1 MITFYFLRSLYSS
14 RAIYFPTLYHIFAE
28 LEGAVLTSNTRTRVP
43 IGADEDVFPNYS
55 GVGYAIFPAYKVLYI
70 ILIVLAGPCSFSHDN
85 AWKKHNRRMY
95 SKIRTNWGLSDWRTL
110 DWMIHNN
117 YSMSPSWIW
126 SDRITNERVARV
138 GYNHFISNKGKWNNC
153 FSKFSNRVLS
163 PNFIST
169 ILQSVRKENL
179 THYFPYDVKLGI
191 FAHSRSFLAN
201 QKARSAI
208 FGAEN

>member
-1 MITFYFLRSLYSS
+1 MRFHIIFLKHGKSDQPSNLELGSGSTKSSIGRFILGIAAAARSTICKSVAVLVHFLQISLTASLFLLTGSDRQQLARPLIPFYFLRSLYSS

-95 SKIRTNWGLSDWRTL
+95 SKIRTN
-110 DWMIHNN
+110 
-117 YSMSPSWIW
+117 
-126 SDRITNERVARV
+126 
-138 GYNHFISNKGKWNNC
+138 
-153 FSKFSNRVLS
+153 
-163 PNFIST
+163 
-169 ILQSVRKENL
+169 
-179 THYFPYDVKLGI
+179 
-191 FAHSRSFLAN
+191 
-201 QKARSAI
+201 
-208 FGAEN
+208 